1 MIGVLLTLAR
11 GEGQVAMI
19 YLAMEACK
27 SRLLGQRPL
36 SCDLCELM
44 LIPDAIVNRTQE
56 YSS

>member
-36 SCDLCELM
+36 SYEPM
-44 LIPDAIVNRTQE
+44 LIPDV
-56 YSS
+56 SK